1 MITKIAKILLILFFS
16 SSTHLIAHEKDENA
30 SVKIGETT
38 ITGTVIQN
46 SNGENML
53 AWFSIPFAKPPV
65 GELRWKAPRS
75 FKITGN
81 ELDAS
86 NLPNHCVQVSNFYD
100 EIDGI
105 ESNSIIGS
113 EDCLYLNIFVSEKAM
128 NSNKKLPVMFWI
140 HGGGNTWGYS
150 ASNLFTDG
158 DFVFDHDIVLVTT
171 NYRLGPFGWFHYEG
185 LNENSSEPLDQTVN
199 FGTLDTVKSL
209 EWVNENI
216 SYFSGDPE
224 NITIFGES
232 AGGRNVMTLMT
243 TSMSEG
249 LFQRG
254 IAQSGYL
261 GSDSLDFAKNDPR
274 SGSDGFINNRIKML
288 YPELSN
294 SQIKQF
300 MNDKD
305 KTIEFLRNL
314 TSDEIISY
322 YRMRNDASELI
333 DVPNVI
339 PDGVVI
345 PEKGIYGAFRDGEV
359 HDKEM
364 IFGTTRDEDKLF
376 MFLNDYFVK
385 KPLKFLSWLWPGFDM
400 YVQPKD
406 PKFYD
411 LYAKYM
417 AESWKYGAVDL
428 PSRFLSSTQ
437 KSNIYAYRF
446 DWDEQPTTFGVPLN
460 KLMGA
465 AHGMEIGFVFKSSAL
480 KGESDSYIFSSIYDA
495 ENRDTDLKLADE
507 IGEYWV
513 NFAYDGN
520 PNENPYSKDVEWL
533 NWDAKTDEERFIV
546 LDSVNDKGIAMYNA
560 TLSADSILQGLA
572 SEALTVDQKCAT
584 IGQMFNRTTLT
595 EEEVDDI
602 YLTFLNGKC
611 LN

>member
-1 MITKIAKILLILFFS
+1 MIIKFIQILQILFFIS
-16 SSTHLIAHEKDENA
+16 LSHAYAYEKNA
-30 SVKIGETT
+30 DATITIGETK
-38 ITGTVIQN
+38 IIGTVIQN
-46 SNGENML
+46 SDGEKLL
-53 AWFSIPFAKPPV
+53 AWFGVPFAQPPV
-65 GELRWKAPRS
+65 GDLRWKAPRNIE
-75 FKITGN
+75 ITGN

-86 NLPNHCVQVSNFYD
+86 SLPNHCVQVSNFYD

-113 EDCLYLNIFVSEKAM
+113 EDCLYLNIFIPEKAM
-128 NSNKKLPVMFWI
+128 NLNKKLPVMFWI

-150 ASNLFTDG
+150 ASKLFTDG
-158 DFVFDHDIVLVTT
+158 NFAFEHDFVLVTT
-171 NYRLGPFGWFHYEG
+171 NYRLGPFGWFHYEN
-185 LNENSSEPLDQTVN
+185 LNENSSEPLDKTVN
-199 FGTLDTVKSL
+199 FGTLDTIKSL

-216 SYFSGDPE
+216 KAFNGDPN

-243 TSMSEG
+243 TSLSKD

-261 GSDSLDFAKNDPR
+261 GSDSLEFAKNDPR
-274 SGSDGFINNRIKML
+274 SGSDGFITNRIKMKF
-288 YPELSN
+288 PNLSDDE
-294 SQIKQF
+294 IKQF
-300 MNDKD
+300 MDDKN
-305 KTIEFLRNL
+305 KTINFIRNL
-314 TSDEIISY
+314 SAEDIISY

-364 IFGTTRDEDKLF
+364 IFGSTRDEDKLF
-376 MFLNDYFVK
+376 MFMNDYFVN

-428 PSRFLSSTQ
+428 PSKFMSST
-437 KSNIYAYRF
+437 KDSNIYAYRF
-446 DWDEQPTTFGVPLN
+446 DWDEQPTEFGVPLS

-465 AHGMEIGFVFKSSAL
+465 AHAMEIGFIFKSAGL
-480 KGESDSYIFSSIYDA
+480 TGESDDYIISAIYDP
-495 ENRDTDLKLADE
+495 EKRDTDIKLADE

-533 NWDAKTDEERFIV
+533 NWDAKSDEERFIV

-595 EEEVDDI
+595 EKEVDDI
-602 YLTFLNGKC
+602 YLAFLNGKC
-611 LN
+611 LH

>member
-1 MITKIAKILLILFFS
+1 MIIKILKILSILILS
-16 SSTHLIAHEKDENA
+16 SSTYLMAYEKNENA
-30 SVKIGETT
+30 SVMLDETK
-38 ITGTVIQN
+38 ITGTIIQN
-46 SNGENML
+46 ADGEKIL
-53 AWFSIPFAKPPV
+53 AWFGVPFAKPPV
-65 GELRWKAPRS
+65 GELRWKAPRNIE
-75 FKITGN
+75 ITGN

-86 NLPNHCVQVSNFYD
+86 QLPNHCVQVSNFYD

-105 ESNSIIGS
+105 EANSIIGS
-113 EDCLYLNIFVSEKAM
+113 EDCLYLNIFISEKAM
-128 NSNKKLPVMFWI
+128 NLNKKLPVLFWI

-150 ASNLFTDG
+150 ASKLFTDG
-158 DFVFDHDIVLVTT
+158 NFVFEHDIVLVTT

-185 LNENSSEPLDQTVN
+185 LNEDSSEPLDKTVN
-199 FGTLDTVKSL
+199 FGTLDTIKSL
-209 EWVNENI
+209 EWVNNHIEIFN
-216 SYFSGDPE
+216 GDPE

-232 AGGRNVMTLMT
+232 AGGRNVMSLMT
-243 TSMSEG
+243 TSQSKD

-274 SGSDGFINNRIKML
+274 SGSDGFIKDRNEIKYPNLSDYEINQFML
-288 YPELSN
+288 DKNKTINFLRELS
-294 SQIKQF
+294 SE
-300 MNDKD
+300 D
-305 KTIEFLRNL
+305 
-314 TSDEIISY
+314 IISY
-322 YRMRNDASELI
+322 YRMRDDASELI

-339 PDGVVI
+339 PDGIVI
-345 PEKGIYGAFRDGEV
+345 PEKGIYGAFRDGDV

-364 IFGTTRDEDKLF
+364 IFGSTRDEDKLF
-376 MFLNDYFVK
+376 MFMNDYFVH
-385 KPLKFLSWLWPGFDM
+385 KPLKFLSWLWPGFEM

-428 PSRFLSSTQ
+428 PSRFMSST
-437 KSNIYAYRF
+437 KESNIYAYRF
-446 DWDEQPTTFGVPLN
+446 DWDEQPTEFGVPLS

-465 AHGMEIGFVFKSSAL
+465 AHAMEIGFIFKSSGL
-480 KGESDSYIFSSIYDA
+480 TGETDNYITSSIYDP
-495 ENRDTDLKLADE
+495 EKRDTDIKLANE

-520 PNENPYSKDVEWL
+520 PSENPYSKTVKWL
-533 NWDAKTDEERFIV
+533 NWDANNNNERFIV
-546 LDSVNDKGIAMYNA
+546 LDTVNDKGIAMFNA

-572 SEALTVDQKCAT
+572 SEDLTVDQKCAT
-584 IGQMFNRTTLT
+584 IGSMFNRTTLT
-595 EEEVDDI
+595 KEEVDDV